1 MVLEA
6 YMNNHE
12 KADVTQLEAMSL
24 DKARREI
31 ASGTFGD
38 IGSQRHDFCSSWLA
52 AKEASD
58 RESREGESLRI
69 ARRAN
74 KLACA
79 AMILSVITAI
89 GVVAFQWWLAPK
101 SPMPLKQS
109 LGIVDTPHTE
119 IKQ

>member
-1 MVLEA
+1 
-6 YMNNHE
+6 MNNQE
-12 KADVTQLEAMSL
+12 KADVAQLEAMSI
-24 DKARREI
+24 DQARRAI
-31 ASGTFGD
+31 ASGTFGG
-38 IGSQRHDFCSSWLA
+38 IGSERYDFCFSWLA
-52 AKEASD
+52 AKEASI
-58 RESREGESLRI
+58 RENREEETLRI

-74 KLACA
+74 KLAFA